1 MVAGSSPAGPTTQHN
16 MLPGIENSIKSS
28 NNGALYTLA
37 KEIQHFKE
45 TRKWPCNSTS
55 GYFVEEFAK
64 KYTLSEPEVES
75 QLMEAV
81 TKASAV
87 RFRKAYEAL
96 MDVAY
101 EAQPGIHTYTP
112 CSCGRRPARRGQCI
126 LCLVESVTKE

>member
-1 MVAGSSPAGPTTQHN
+1 MVAGSSPAGPTNQHT

-64 KYTLSEPEVES
+64 KYVLSEPEVES

-96 MDVAY
+96 MDIAY
-101 EAQPGIHTYTP
+101 EAQPGGHTVSL

-126 LCLVESVTKE
+126 LCLAESVTKE